1 MLLVYVKLLLL
12 PLISSGFCPITLSRT
27 APITSVSRREI
38 FPGDNWRAFKACK
51 VTSVGCNLCTI
62 TMYVSELV
70 ILSRDG
76 CMHEFQLYVN
86 NADWTSRNET
96 VMRNHDGK
104 SPFCVVNYRLFSLP
118 SNFTF
123 SYHTLD
129 NTRIFIPIAD
139 AFYIFHLNVFENA
152 PVIVPVSIYPFPTSD
167 NAYISLD
174 FSQPKSPE
182 QPYFVMLGG
191 KMNGSI
197 VASTI
202 EWETIDRDCA
212 LTVYSGTTIDTNQE
226 PWLTMNS
233 CEISQRSNVRW
244 PATIQQLTFRVSSGR
259 CAFWMTI
266 MTANSDDSFPRADHQ
281 FFAQM
286 TPNPACVPT
295 TEMSSQKLEKVC

>member
-70 ILSRDG
+70 VLSRDG
-76 CMHEFQLYVN
+76 CTHEFQLYVN

-129 NTRIFIPIAD
+129 NTFFPIAD

-152 PVIVPVSIYPFPTSD
+152 PVIVPVSIYPFPTSG

-197 VASTI
+197 VAWTI

-266 MTANSDDSFPRADHQ
+266 MTENSDDSFPRADHQ
-281 FFAQM
+281 FFA
-286 TPNPACVPT
+286 T
-295 TEMSSQKLEKVC
+295 TQSRMCSGDGDV

>member
-12 PLISSGFCPITLSRT
+12 PMISSGFCPITPSRT

-70 ILSRDG
+70 VLSRAG
-76 CMHEFQLYVN
+76 
-86 NADWTSRNET
+86 S
-96 VMRNHDGK
+96 
-104 SPFCVVNYRLFSLP
+104 
-118 SNFTF
+118 
-123 SYHTLD
+123 
-129 NTRIFIPIAD
+129 
-139 AFYIFHLNVFENA
+139 

-182 QPYFVMLGG
+182 QPYFVMLGD

-197 VASTI
+197 VAGTI

-244 PATIQQLTFRVSSGR
+244 QATIQQLTFRVSSGR

-266 MTANSDDSFPRADHQ
+266 MTEDSDDSFPRADHQ
-281 FFAQM
+281 FFAQT